1 MRVSNKNFENVKPFV
16 LDHLSII
23 SKKVHAYLEVFSTIN
38 VSSHDT
44 IVGAVQ
50 KYLAQEFYGLA
61 LSDIAVGLYQNIV
74 VFFEEKVEVD
84 REIPGNK
91 VFMSCEELL
100 GRDVLAMLPN
110 NFPQRSPHS
119 KGSKCVSCHLE

>member
-100 GRDVLAMLPN
+100 ERDVLAMLPI
-110 NFPQRSPHS
+110 NFPTKEPSP
-119 KGSKCVSCHLE
+119 